1 MTIFTLKPALG
12 ETGFYALQLFTQGL
26 YVYQISASCIENSG
40 QNNDTSESL
49 G

>member
-1 MTIFTLKPALG
+1 MNIFTLKPAMV
-12 ETGFYALQLFTQGL
+12 ETGFHALQLFTQGL
-26 YVYQISASCIENSG
+26 YVYQISASYIENSG